1 MSRSS
6 DLKPNPD
13 GCRGKADL
21 NPQSRLAHTLETWL
35 LRWDRRRELGSLDD
49 EQLKD
54 VGISRADAVREARKP
69 FWRS

>member
-6 DLKPNPD
+6 DLKPHPD
-13 GCRGKADL
+13 GCRSKVDL
-21 NPQSRLAHTLETWL
+21 NPLPRLAHALETWL
-35 LRWDRRRELGSLDD
+35 LRWDRRRELGPLDD

-54 VGISRADAVREARKP
+54 VGISRADAAREARKP